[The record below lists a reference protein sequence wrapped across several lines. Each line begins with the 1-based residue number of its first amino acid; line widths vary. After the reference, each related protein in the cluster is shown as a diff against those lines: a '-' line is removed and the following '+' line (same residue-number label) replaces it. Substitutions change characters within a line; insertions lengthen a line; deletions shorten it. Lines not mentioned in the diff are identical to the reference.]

1 MSARIVS
8 PVELELLAI
17 VKHDCPVCDQVLPAL
32 DSAGARLVSQST
44 AEQTAEQVAR
54 LSLTHTPELDPE
66 LALSARLDPD
76 AVPALFLLQDGDERE
91 RVIGLDR
98 ERMVELAAA
107 AGKSLVLDGLPALRP
122 GCASRTRDP
131 EVAAWLAARRARS
144 EGRIRARELA
154 LGDLEDPIEAL
165 HDRGVTDGLPVVPP
179 TPERVVAMLQHSSRH
194 PQEVVAEVPPYGGVA
209 TVEKVAI
216 NAVMAGCA
224 GPELPLVLAALQAA
238 CAEPFA
244 LHGLIATTA
253 PAGPVVI
260 VSGPYAERAQMNA
273 HGNALGQG
281 NRANATV
288 GRALQL
294 TIRNL
299 GGGLPRREDR
309 AAHGSPA
316 KVGFAFPERLDE
328 TAPWAGLAHSRIGLG
343 SEETGVTVFAGESP
357 RLVVDQLAREPEAL
371 AASLAA
377 GLESVASTRVRLAW
391 DAMLVVGP
399 EHGRVFRQAGWSRE
413 RLQDE
418 LFERTQSPAGSLVRG
433 AGGIAEGL
441 APEWASDPEA
451 LVPKF
456 PAADRILIAYTG
468 GDAGLFSMVIGG
480 WVSGTLGS
488 DPQTVSVEPWR

>member
-1 MSARIVS
+1 M
-8 PVELELLAI
+8 ELKLLAI

-32 DSAGARLVSQST
+32 DAAGARLVSQST
-44 AEQTAEQVAR
+44 AEQTAQQVAR
-54 LSLTHTPELDPE
+54 LSLTRTPELDPE
-66 LALSARLDPD
+66 LALSDRLDPD
-76 AVPALFLLQDGDERE
+76 AVPALFLLQDGDERD

-98 ERMVELAAA
+98 ERMVELATT
-107 AGKSLVLDGLPALRP
+107 AGISLKLDGLPALRP

-144 EGRIRARELA
+144 EGRIRARELT

-179 TPERVVAMLQHSSRH
+179 TPERVVAMLQHSSRAA
-194 PQEVVAEVPPYGGVA
+194 QDVVAEVPPYGGVA

-238 CAEPFA
+238 CADPFA

-260 VSGPYAERAQMNA
+260 VSGPYSERAQMNA

-328 TAPWAGLAHSRIGLG
+328 TAPWAGLAHSRIELG
-343 SEETGVTVFAGESP
+343 GEETGVTVFAGESP
-357 RLVVDQLAREPEAL
+357 RLVVDQLAREPDAL

-377 GLESVASTRVRLAW
+377 GLESVASPRVRMAW

-399 EHGRVFRQAGWSRE
+399 EHGRVFREAGWSRE

-418 LFERTQSPAGSLVRG
+418 LFERTQAPAGSLVRG

-441 APEWASDPEA
+441 APEWVSDPET

-480 WVSGTLGS
+480 WVSGAIGS

>member
-1 MSARIVS
+1 MS

-54 LSLTHTPELDPE
+54 LALTRTPELDPE

-98 ERMVELAAA
+98 ERMVELATA

-328 TAPWAGLAHSRIGLG
+328 TAPWAGLAHSRIGLS

-441 APEWASDPEA
+441 APEWVSDPEA